1 MKRIFLI
8 VADSMGVGA
17 APDAHLYRNGSGTD
31 AGSDTYG
38 SLCGYEGF
46 AAQFLTGMGIG
57 NIEGIPDGRPRVKA
71 PIGAFGRMRE
81 VSAGKDTVTG
91 HWEISGVLSEKEMPT
106 YPNGFPDELLK
117 RISSAWGRGWLC
129 NRPYSGTQVI
139 ADFGRAHIETGN
151 LIVYTSA
158 DSVFQIAAHEDVV
171 PVEELYR
178 CCEAARKILT
188 WEHAVG
194 RVIASPFTGK
204 EPDFSRT
211 ANRRD
216 YALEPPAETMCDLIS
231 GAGMEVIGIGKI
243 GDIFAHRGITREI
256 HTTGNADGMQK
267 TLEAV
272 RQRFTGLCFVNLV
285 DFDMKYGHRRDIAGY
300 AQAVMEMD
308 RFLQD
313 LYKVLGED
321 DCMIVTADHGC
332 DPGHIGTDHTRE
344 YVPVLIAGK
353 QIRSVS
359 LGTRGSFADLGKTCT
374 ELLGADASAL
384 AGTSF
389 CGAIVS

>member
-17 APDAHLYRNGSGTD
+17 APDAHLYRNGNGDDT
-31 AGSDTYG
+31 GSDTYG
-38 SLCGYEGF
+38 SLCGYESF
-46 AAQFLTGMGIG
+46 SAPFLTRMGIG
-57 NIEGIPDGRPRVKA
+57 NIEGIPEERPRVKE
-71 PIGAFGRMRE
+71 PVGAFGRMQE

-91 HWEISGVLSEKEMPT
+91 HWELSGAISEKEMPT
-106 YPNGFPDELLK
+106 YPNGFPEELLD
-117 RISSAWGRGWLC
+117 RISSVWGRGWLC
-129 NRPYSGTQVI
+129 NQPYSGTQVI
-139 ADFGRAHIETGN
+139 EDFGRAHMETGN

-188 WEHAVG
+188 GEHAVG
-194 RVIASPFTGK
+194 RVIARPFIGK

-211 ANRRD
+211 ANRKD
-216 YALEPPAETMCDLIS
+216 YALEPSADTMCDSIS
-231 GAGMEVIGIGKI
+231 RAGMDVIGIGKI

-256 HTTGNADGMQK
+256 HTSDNADGMEK
-267 TLEAV
+267 TMEVV
-272 RQRFTGLCFVNLV
+272 RQKFTGLCFVNLV
-285 DFDMKYGHRRDIAGY
+285 DFDMKYGHRRNIVGY
-300 AQAVMEMD
+300 AEAVMEMD

-313 LYKVLGED
+313 LYGALGED
-321 DCMIVTADHGC
+321 DCMVVTADHGC

-353 QIRSVS
+353 KIRSVF
-359 LGTRGSFADLGKTCT
+359 LGTRSSFADLGKTCT
-374 ELLGADASAL
+374 ELLGADASVL
-384 AGTSF
+384 AGISF
-389 CGAIVS
+389 CSSIVF